1 MSTPGCWTS
10 GLWSLRI
17 SSCGFKTPGV
27 RIFAAAASEHV
38 YNREG
43 PQPIPQTTVSV
54 RVRGEQADG
63 RVSRH
68 EWWGLLS
75 GEAPGPR
82 ESCSR
87 AQTPRRVLPKQVL
100 LGALPA
106 RATSLLQSP
115 ATWPEL
121 PQPREIGWGGP
132 PALRPRECPLLG
144 HPLLPA
150 SPSWSKARASHSSC
164 RLHRYHPRGWV
175 YPP

>member
-27 RIFAAAASEHV
+27 RIFAAAASEHA

-75 GEAPGPR
+75 GEAPSPR
-82 ESCSR
+82 ELQQGPDAPPCASKAGSVGSS
-87 AQTPRRVLPKQVL
+87 ASQ
-100 LGALPA
+100 GH
-106 RATSLLQSP
+106 QSP
-115 ATWPEL
+115 AKS
-121 PQPREIGWGGP
+121 RH
-132 PALRPRECPLLG
+132 PAG
-144 HPLLPA
+144 TAPA
-150 SPSWSKARASHSSC
+150 Q
-164 RLHRYHPRGWV
+164 RGWV
-175 YPP
+175 GRAASAQAEGVPPPGPPPPPRLAILEQGQGIALQL